1 MMKGFSVIS
10 VIAGSMLLSSS
21 VFAFEQHDAHVHG
34 EAVINIVIEN
44 GEIEAAFK
52 SPLMS
57 ITGFEYEP
65 KSEADKALQAQALL
79 KFKDVYSLVKLPPS
93 AQCFVDDVEVH
104 LTSENS
110 EEALATHHKDEHEHE
125 ESETAHKDEHEHEGN
140 ETAHKDEHEHEH
152 EHEGSETAH
161 KDEHEH
167 EGNETAHKDEHEH
180 EGSETAH
187 NDILA
192 RYRFKCVNPVA
203 LTTMDLDFIQAFN
216 GIEKLEV
223 NLLLDSGARTFLLKK
238 GTSTIQF

>member
-1 MMKGFSVIS
+1 MMKNFSVIS

-57 ITGFEYEP
+57 ITGFEYEA

-104 LTSENS
+104 LANDNS
-110 EEALATHHKDEHEHE
+110 EEALATHHKDEHEG
-125 ESETAHKDEHEHEGN
+125 SETAHKDEHEHEGN

-161 KDEHEH
+161 KDGHEH
-167 EGNETAHKDEHEH
+167 EE
-180 EGSETAH
+180 SETAH

-192 RYRFKCVNPVA
+192 HYRFKCVNPVA